1 MQYVQKPLIQLYFL
15 VLQSKQLHYSSYIK
29 WKSIILSYYEIQ
41 LIQLG
46 LIFLTPAVA
55 QQRKLHASQQPGWN
69 QLELNII
76 LKIIKG
82 KFCTMYTFPTPRTFC
97 LVLLILWIQT
107 SLLILWIQ
115 SISLADCLISLH
127 CFMYQSSDQRC
138 LCGCRDQRKIL
149 AASVSLFLALLKKC
163 KVEQQLCPPLGYQ
176 RILGWYTALA
186 LIASEKKQEVPGSQC
201 QYLCPESFGLVLWMA
216 PRG

>member
-1 MQYVQKPLIQLYFL
+1 MKKYHI
-15 VLQSKQLHYSSYIK
+15 VLLRDPTNTIRINLSHSSSSSTKKIACITAARLKSIRIKYNSQNYQRKILHYVHISNTK
-29 WKSIILSYYEIQ
+29 NILSS
-41 LIQLG
+41 
-46 LIFLTPAVA
+46 LTDPMN
-55 QQRKLHASQQPGWN
+55 SN
-69 QLELNII
+69 
-76 LKIIKG
+76 
-82 KFCTMYTFPTPRTFC
+82 
-97 LVLLILWIQT
+97 LLT
-107 SLLILWIQ
+107 DPMNSKYLLSWLSDFIAL
-115 SISLADCLISLH
+115 LL
-127 CFMYQSSDQRC
+127 YQSSDQRC